1 MRPDL
6 QDTFDLSNADDK
18 RRLLSWLS
26 ARSGMYAV
34 SAEPKRDTRTLRQ
47 NRTFWRLWVQPLHEY
62 LREND
67 PKHPAGKDGR
77 EWAKKIIC
85 AAVLGVDR
93 RVCPVTGA
101 VYEEAK
107 RTSTLSIEE
116 MSDFMERA
124 AAWLAE
130 HTPIVIETPDPM
142 HADRMGVTP

>member
-6 QDTFDLSNADDK
+6 QDTFDLSNPDEK

-47 NRTFWRLWVQPLHEY
+47 NRAFWRLWVQPLHEY
-62 LREND
+62 LAEND
-67 PKHPAGKDGR
+67 PKHPAGRDGR

-93 RVCPVTGA
+93 RTCPITGA
-101 VYEEAK
+101 VHEDAKGTSGLSVEEFA
-107 RTSTLSIEE
+107 
-116 MSDFMERA
+116 DFLDRA
-124 AAWLAE
+124 AGWVAT
-130 HTPIVIETPDPM
+130 TPPV
-142 HADRMGVTP
+142 VV